1 MASVMSEITGYVEPS
16 EALCQVGKRL
26 FGGGTHLGRTQMMRD
41 DEQAKLAARIG
52 AHFDSLDAKLA
63 KAIELTVAMENR
75 SSVLAAPRDD
85 AGPRLCAPSL
95 VAADRLRAPIG
106 HVWALLPRSSP

>member
-1 MASVMSEITGYVEPS
+1 MASVMSEITGYEPS

-26 FGGGTHLGRTQMMRD
+26 FGGGTHLGRIERLFGDGTHLGRTQMMRD

-63 KAIELTVAMENR
+63 KAIELTVAMKNGDR
-75 SSVLAAPRDD
+75 AAIPKTPGDQ
-85 AGPRLCAPSL
+85 
-95 VAADRLRAPIG
+95 V
-106 HVWALLPRSSP
+106 

>member
-1 MASVMSEITGYVEPS
+1 MASVMSEITGYEPS

-26 FGGGTHLGRTQMMRD
+26 FGGGTHVGRIKRLFGGGTHLGRTQMMRDDEQD

-63 KAIELTVAMENR
+63 KAIELTVAMKNGD
-75 SSVLAAPRDD
+75 SNNHQT
-85 AGPRLCAPSL
+85 
-95 VAADRLRAPIG
+95 VANGQEQVA
-106 HVWALLPRSSP
+106 

>member
-1 MASVMSEITGYVEPS
+1 MRGRLEEAPPEMASDGEITDYEPS

-26 FGGGTHLGRTQMMRD
+26 FGDGTHLGRTQMMRD

-63 KAIELTVAMENR
+63 KAIELTVAMKNGDR
-75 SSVLAAPRDD
+75 AAIPKTPGDQ
-85 AGPRLCAPSL
+85 
-95 VAADRLRAPIG
+95 V
-106 HVWALLPRSSP
+106 

>member
-1 MASVMSEITGYVEPS
+1 MSEITGYEPS

-26 FGGGTHLGRTQMMRD
+26 FGGGTHLGRIERLFGDGTHLGRKQMMRDDEQD

-63 KAIELTVAMENR
+63 KAIELTVAMKNGDR
-75 SSVLAAPRDD
+75 AAIPKTPGDQ
-85 AGPRLCAPSL
+85 
-95 VAADRLRAPIG
+95 V
-106 HVWALLPRSSP
+106 

>member
-1 MASVMSEITGYVEPS
+1 MSEITGNVFEPS

-63 KAIELTVAMENR
+63 KAIELTVAMKN
-75 SSVLAAPRDD
+75 AAIPKTPGDQ
-85 AGPRLCAPSL
+85 
-95 VAADRLRAPIG
+95 V
-106 HVWALLPRSSP
+106 

>member
-1 MASVMSEITGYVEPS
+1 MASVMSEITGYEPS
-16 EALCQVGKRL
+16 EALCQVGKRLFGGGTHVGRIKRL

-63 KAIELTVAMENR
+63 KAIELTAAMKNGDR
-75 SSVLAAPRDD
+75 AAIPKTPGDQ
-85 AGPRLCAPSL
+85 
-95 VAADRLRAPIG
+95 V
-106 HVWALLPRSSP
+106 

>member
-1 MASVMSEITGYVEPS
+1 MTPVGAVARGLAAAAVGTLAMDLLLFARYKRGDGKSGFRTWELSSEIESWEQAP
-16 EALCQVGKRL
+16 APAQVGKRL

-63 KAIELTVAMENR
+63 KVIELTVAMKNR
-75 SSVLAAPRDD
+75 SS
-85 AGPRLCAPSL
+85 
-95 VAADRLRAPIG
+95 
-106 HVWALLPRSSP
+106 

>member
-1 MASVMSEITGYVEPS
+1 MASVMSEITGYVFEPS

-26 FGGGTHLGRTQMMRD
+26 FGGGTHLGRTQMMRDDEQD

-63 KAIELTVAMENR
+63 KAIELTVAMKNGDR
-75 SSVLAAPRDD
+75 AAIPKTPGDQ
-85 AGPRLCAPSL
+85 
-95 VAADRLRAPIG
+95 V
-106 HVWALLPRSSP
+106 

>member
-1 MASVMSEITGYVEPS
+1 MASVMSEITGYEPS

-26 FGGGTHLGRTQMMRD
+26 FGGGTHLGRTQMMRDDEQD

-63 KAIELTVAMENR
+63 KAIELTVAMKNGDR
-75 SSVLAAPRDD
+75 AAIPKTPGDQ
-85 AGPRLCAPSL
+85 
-95 VAADRLRAPIG
+95 V
-106 HVWALLPRSSP
+106 

>member
-1 MASVMSEITGYVEPS
+1 MASVMSEITGYEPS

-26 FGGGTHLGRTQMMRD
+26 FGGGTHLGTQMMRD

-63 KAIELTVAMENR
+63 KAIEPTVAMKNR
-75 SSVLAAPRDD
+75 SS
-85 AGPRLCAPSL
+85 
-95 VAADRLRAPIG
+95 
-106 HVWALLPRSSP
+106 

>member
-1 MASVMSEITGYVEPS
+1 MASVMSEITGYEPS

-26 FGGGTHLGRTQMMRD
+26 FGGGTHLGRTQMMRDDEQD

-63 KAIELTVAMENR
+63 KAIELTVAMKN
-75 SSVLAAPRDD
+75 AAIPKTPGDQ
-85 AGPRLCAPSL
+85 
-95 VAADRLRAPIG
+95 V
-106 HVWALLPRSSP
+106 

>member
-1 MASVMSEITGYVEPS
+1 MSEITGYEPS

-63 KAIELTVAMENR
+63 KVIELTVAMKNGD
-75 SSVLAAPRDD
+75 SNNHQT
-85 AGPRLCAPSL
+85 
-95 VAADRLRAPIG
+95 VANGQEQVA
-106 HVWALLPRSSP
+106 

>member
-1 MASVMSEITGYVEPS
+1 MASVMSEITGYEPS

-26 FGGGTHLGRTQMMRD
+26 FGGGTHLGRIERLFGDGTHLGRTQMMRDDEQD

-63 KAIELTVAMENR
+63 KAIELTVAMKNGDR
-75 SSVLAAPRDD
+75 AAIPKTPGDQ
-85 AGPRLCAPSL
+85 
-95 VAADRLRAPIG
+95 V
-106 HVWALLPRSSP
+106 

>member
-1 MASVMSEITGYVEPS
+1 MASVMSEITGYEPS

-63 KAIELTVAMENR
+63 KAIELTVAMKNSDR
-75 SSVLAAPRDD
+75 AAIPKTPGDQ
-85 AGPRLCAPSL
+85 
-95 VAADRLRAPIG
+95 V
-106 HVWALLPRSSP
+106 

>member
-1 MASVMSEITGYVEPS
+1 MSEITGNVFEPS

-26 FGGGTHLGRTQMMRD
+26 FGGGTHLGRKQMMRDDEQD

-63 KAIELTVAMENR
+63 KVIELTVAMKNGDR
-75 SSVLAAPRDD
+75 AAIPKTPGDQ
-85 AGPRLCAPSL
+85 
-95 VAADRLRAPIG
+95 V
-106 HVWALLPRSSP
+106 

>member
-1 MASVMSEITGYVEPS
+1 MASVMSEITGYVFEPS

-63 KAIELTVAMENR
+63 KAIELTVAMKNGDR
-75 SSVLAAPRDD
+75 AAIPKTPVDQ
-85 AGPRLCAPSL
+85 
-95 VAADRLRAPIG
+95 V
-106 HVWALLPRSSP
+106 

>member
-1 MASVMSEITGYVEPS
+1 MSEITGYEPS

-26 FGGGTHLGRTQMMRD
+26 FGGGTHVGRIKRLFGGGTHLGRTQMMRDDEQD

-63 KAIELTVAMENR
+63 KVIELTVAMKNGDR
-75 SSVLAAPRDD
+75 AAIPKTPGDQ
-85 AGPRLCAPSL
+85 
-95 VAADRLRAPIG
+95 V
-106 HVWALLPRSSP
+106 

>member
-1 MASVMSEITGYVEPS
+1 MASVMSEITGYEPS

-26 FGGGTHLGRTQMMRD
+26 FGGGTHLGRIERLFGDGTHLGRKQMMRDDEQD

-63 KAIELTVAMENR
+63 KAIELTAAMKNGDR
-75 SSVLAAPRDD
+75 AAIPKTPGDQ
-85 AGPRLCAPSL
+85 
-95 VAADRLRAPIG
+95 V
-106 HVWALLPRSSP
+106 

>member
-1 MASVMSEITGYVEPS
+1 MSEITGYEPS

-26 FGGGTHLGRTQMMRD
+26 FGGGTHLGRIKRLFGGD

-63 KAIELTVAMENR
+63 KAIELTVAMKTPAPA
-75 SSVLAAPRDD
+75 SAPRPWWRRI
-85 AGPRLCAPSL
+85 AG
-95 VAADRLRAPIG
+95 
-106 HVWALLPRSSP
+106 

>member
-1 MASVMSEITGYVEPS
+1 MASVMSEITGYEPS

-26 FGGGTHLGRTQMMRD
+26 FGGGTHVGRIKRLFGGGTHLGRTQMMRDDEQD

-63 KAIELTVAMENR
+63 KAIELTVAMKNGDR
-75 SSVLAAPRDD
+75 AAIPKTPGDQ
-85 AGPRLCAPSL
+85 
-95 VAADRLRAPIG
+95 V
-106 HVWALLPRSSP
+106 

>member
-1 MASVMSEITGYVEPS
+1 MASVMSEITGYEPS

-26 FGGGTHLGRTQMMRD
+26 FGGGTHLGRIKRLFGGD

-63 KAIELTVAMENR
+63 KAIELTVAMKNGDR
-75 SSVLAAPRDD
+75 AAIPKTP
-85 AGPRLCAPSL
+85 G
-95 VAADRLRAPIG
+95 DR
-106 HVWALLPRSSP
+106 V

>member
-1 MASVMSEITGYVEPS
+1 MSEITGYEPS

-52 AHFDSLDAKLA
+52 AHFDSLGAKLA
-63 KAIELTVAMENR
+63 KAIELTVAMKN
-75 SSVLAAPRDD
+75 AAIPKTPGDQ
-85 AGPRLCAPSL
+85 
-95 VAADRLRAPIG
+95 V
-106 HVWALLPRSSP
+106 